1 MHDRDSKRFR
11 AWTVL
16 RLFLALA
23 LGLSPTFGWAQDSPR
38 VPHHAYIDFGRH
50 WKCDRGFKRVEERC
64 EEIRVPEH
72 AFLTAWEDG
81 WKCERRF
88 KRVDDRCEE
97 IRVPRHAFLDCTGNR
112 WQCERGYKRTQNQ
125 CRAVQVPEHAF
136 LTAWGDGWECERG
149 FQRRGD
155 HCARE

>member
-64 EEIRVPEH
+64 EVI
-72 AFLTAWEDG
+72 
-81 WKCERRF
+81 
-88 KRVDDRCEE
+88 
-97 IRVPRHAFLDCTGNR
+97 
-112 WQCERGYKRTQNQ
+112 
-125 CRAVQVPEHAF
+125 QVPEHAYLDF
-136 LTAWGDGWECERG
+136 TGHDWVCDRG
-149 FQRRGD
+149 FK
-155 HCARE
+155 REGNRCSPE